1 MIDFKFSHN
10 NNEVISYYFYTEL
23 AQHRRDDAGNT
34 DTTYYQTNMQPA
46 NWYKWFTKSASS
58 SQKPEPESQN
68 PQNPEPST
76 PENESNKP
84 ESSGGSASDSATT
97 DSSDDEGWTEV
108 GQKYSLKYS
117 SITMHVHVH
126 MLHTKLMT

>member
-1 MIDFKFSHN
+1 
-10 NNEVISYYFYTEL
+10 
-23 AQHRRDDAGNT
+23 
-34 DTTYYQTNMQPA
+34 MQPA

-76 PENESNKP
+76 PENESKKP

-108 GQKYSLKYS
+108 GHKYSFKYI
-117 SITMHVHVH
+117 SITHACACAHATH
-126 MLHTKLMT
+126 KINDLKSPDP